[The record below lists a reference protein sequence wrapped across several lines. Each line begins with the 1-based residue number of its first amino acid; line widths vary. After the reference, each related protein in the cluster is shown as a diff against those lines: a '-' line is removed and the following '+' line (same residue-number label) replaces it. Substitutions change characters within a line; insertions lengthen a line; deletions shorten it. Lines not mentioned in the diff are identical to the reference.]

1 MNKQERRYRLI
12 VKLESMGFSYKEV
25 MALIKI
31 AKCLRKWHM
40 LQINGSI
47 KRRDDGKMIRF
58 YYTFDKAEQK
68 KVEGESRPLRDL
80 EKGAL
85 KKLGLIMKGK
95 KGLVQYVKKDE
106 LQNCI
111 YIVKASDVEG
121 VSIANPIGNA
131 YTQGT
136 AIY

>member
-1 MNKQERRYRLI
+1 MNKQERRHRLI

-31 AKCLRKWHM
+31 AKCLRKWH
-40 LQINGSI
+40 LLEISGSI
-47 KRRDDGKMIRF
+47 KREADGKAWI
-58 YYTFDKAEQK
+58 
-68 KVEGESRPLRDL
+68 EGKSHPLRDL

-131 YTQGT
+131 CTQGT